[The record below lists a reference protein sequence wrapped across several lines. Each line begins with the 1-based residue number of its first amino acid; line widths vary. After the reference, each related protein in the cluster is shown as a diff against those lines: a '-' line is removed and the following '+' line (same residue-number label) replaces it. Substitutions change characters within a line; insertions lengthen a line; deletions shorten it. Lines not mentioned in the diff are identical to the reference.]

1 MIIFLLEAIDGLLF
15 KQKDIVIV
23 LINCD
28 IINITDSNTGSCQYS
43 SKSSFKSGI
52 LISLH
57 IKAFKMAGG
66 RNIVIEN
73 I

>member
-23 LINCD
+23 YINRD
-28 IINITDSNTGSCQYS
+28 IINIADSNTGRQCS
-43 SKSSFKSGI
+43 SKICFKSGI
-52 LISLH
+52 LFAFH
-57 IKAFKMAGG
+57 IKAFKIAGG